1 MVRDET
7 NEELKK
13 VVLQYGS
20 SRDDYGRETK
30 RGAIDALGARGAAK
44 ELGEIVRYYGSS
56 RDDYGRETKR
66 RALQRM
72 QEIE

>member
-7 NEELKK
+7 NEELKRI
-13 VVLQYGS
+13 VLKYGAS
-20 SRDDYGRETK
+20 GDRDAIETK
-30 RGAIDALGARGAAK
+30 RKAIDALGARGAAK
-44 ELGEIVRYYGSS
+44 ELGEIVRSYGASGD
-56 RDDYGRETKR
+56 RDAIETKR

>member
-1 MVRDET
+1 MVKDET

-13 VVLQYGS
+13 IVLEFGS
-20 SRDDYGRETK
+20 YSYS
-30 RGAIDALGARGAAK
+30 AAQ
-44 ELGEIVRYYGSS
+44 
-56 RDDYGRETKR
+56 ETKR

>member
-7 NEELKK
+7 NEELKRI
-13 VVLQYGS
+13 VLKYGS
-20 SRDDYGRETK
+20 LPDSASIETK
-30 RGAIDALGARGAAK
+30 RRAIDALGARGAAK
-44 ELGEIVRYYGSS
+44 ELGEIVRSYGSLPDS
-56 RDDYGRETKR
+56 ASIETKR

>member
-1 MVRDET
+1 MVKDET

-13 VVLQYGS
+13 IVLEYGS
-20 SRDDYGRETK
+20 SDYSAAQETK
-30 RGAIDALGARGAAK
+30 RRAIDALGARGAAK
-44 ELGEIVRYYGSS
+44 ELGEIIRYFGSS
-56 RDDYGRETKR
+56 GDGDARETKR

>member
-1 MVRDET
+1 MVRDEA

-20 SRDDYGRETK
+20 SGDGDARETK
-30 RGAIDALGARGAAK
+30 RRAIDALGARGAAK

-56 RDDYGRETKR
+56 GDGDARETKR

>member
-13 VVLQYGS
+13 IVLQYGS
-20 SRDDYGRETK
+20 SSSDYAQETK
-30 RGAIDALGARGAAK
+30 RRAIDTLGARGAAK

-56 RDDYGRETKR
+56 SSDYAQETKR